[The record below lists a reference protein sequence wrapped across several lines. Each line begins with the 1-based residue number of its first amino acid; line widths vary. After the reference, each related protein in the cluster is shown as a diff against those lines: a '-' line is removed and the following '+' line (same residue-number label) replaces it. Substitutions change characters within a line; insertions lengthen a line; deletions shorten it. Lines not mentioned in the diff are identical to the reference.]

1 MTQPTIESVYKLC
14 IETRNFEVN
23 QLVARNNFF
32 MIFQGVLFAGLAQA
46 SGSAPPVVVFCVCV
60 VGVTASLMQAFMA
73 SGAKFWQERWEA
85 SLEEAEREYLGSSK
99 GSTVASKPL
108 FSLTEPEFEALVAQ
122 RMGARGALFKLLVRR
137 FSVSRLPIYAGY
149 AFTVVWALLLL
160 CTVEGPWGRIVPSFI
175 VGFPK

>member
-1 MTQPTIESVYKLC
+1 MTQQMIESIYKLC
-14 IETRNFEVN
+14 IETRNFEIN

-32 MIFQGVLFAGLAQA
+32 MVFQGVLFAGIAQA
-46 SGSAPPVVVFCVCV
+46 SSTAPPVVAFCVCV

-85 SLEEAEREYLGSSK
+85 SLEEAEREYLR
-99 GSTVASKPL
+99 STSDAESKPL
-108 FSLTEPEFEALVAQ
+108 FSLSESEFEALVTE
-122 RMGARGALFKLLVRR
+122 RMDARGGLFKLLVRR

-160 CTVEGPWGRIVPSFI
+160 STVAGPWGRLVPSFI